1 MTLARKTSAK
11 TTLKAAALALLAAAI
26 LSPTIACNTKN
37 KPTPENFI
45 STLNAYFQEHPDCLL
60 VDTRFPYETTDP
72 AKTKQ
77 LNTLVKSQLLEVHV
91 EPAIHASRFT
101 VTPTGARYAPR
112 FCFGHRVVTSIDS
125 QTPLT
130 VVNGFRQT
138 QVVYHYKMED
148 VPIWAKSDDVLAA
161 FPQLASALSGQA
173 SDHATLAQTIAGWQI
188 PD

>member
-1 MTLARKTSAK
+1 MTLVSKTPVA
-11 TTLKAAALALLAAAI
+11 TTLKAAALAILAAAI
-26 LSPTIACNTKN
+26 LSPTVGCNTKT

-45 STLNAYFQEHPDCLL
+45 STLNAFFQEHPDCLL
-60 VDTRFPYETTDP
+60 VDTRFPYETSDP

-77 LNTLVKSQLLEVHV
+77 LNTLVKSQLLEVSV
-91 EPAIHASRFT
+91 EAAIHASRYT
-101 VTPTGARYAPR
+101 VTTTGARYAPR

-138 QVVYHYKMED
+138 QVTYHYKMED
-148 VPIWAKSDDVLAA
+148 VPVWAKSDDVLAA
-161 FPQLASALSGQA
+161 FPKLATALSGQA
-173 SDHATLAQTIAGWQI
+173 SDNATLAQTIAGWQV

>member
-1 MTLARKTSAK
+1 MTLARKPFVTNI
-11 TTLKAAALALLAAAI
+11 LKAAALAILAVAI
-26 LSPTIACNTKN
+26 LGTTVGCNTKN

-60 VDTRFPYETTDP
+60 VDTRFPYETSDP

-77 LNTLVKSQLLEVHV
+77 LNTLVKSQLLEVSV
-91 EPAIHASRFT
+91 ETAIHASRFT

-125 QTPLT
+125 TTPLT

-138 QVVYHYKMED
+138 QVTYHYKMED
-148 VPIWAKSDDVLAA
+148 VPVWAKSDDVLAA
-161 FPQLASALSGQA
+161 FPKLATALSGQA
-173 SDHATLAQTIAGWQI
+173 SDHATLAQTIAGWQV

>member
-1 MTLARKTSAK
+1 MTLARKRLETRPLRA
-11 TTLKAAALALLAAAI
+11 TLLLAVTF
-26 LSPTIACNTKN
+26 LSPALGCNSKT

-45 STLNAYFQEHPDCLL
+45 STLNAYFLEHPDCLL
-60 VDTRFPYETTDP
+60 VDTRFPYETSDP

-77 LNTLVKSQLLEVHV
+77 LNTLVKSQLLEVSV
-91 EPAIHASRFT
+91 EIAIHASRFT

-138 QVVYHYKMED
+138 QVTYHYKMED
-148 VPIWAKSDDVLAA
+148 VPVWAKSDDVLAA
-161 FPQLASALSGQA
+161 FPKLATATSGQA
-173 SDHATLAQTIAGWQI
+173 SDHATLAQTIAGWQV